1 MSGCHGRISIYVM
14 KNEGS
19 SSEIPSV
26 RKCHRPLRK
35 KGGVKRLAD
44 EDVSV
49 PGGRGGADP
58 GRGTERLSERFSER
72 FFEFVSILF

>member
-1 MSGCHGRISIYVM
+1 M

-19 SSEIPSV
+19 SPEIPSV

-35 KGGVKRLAD
+35 KGGVKRMAD

-49 PGGRGGADP
+49 PRGGALTP
-58 GRGTERLSERFSER
+58 VVAPN
-72 FFEFVSILF
+72 VSPNV

>member
-1 MSGCHGRISIYVM
+1 MHVM

-19 SSEIPSV
+19 SAEIPSV

-49 PGGRGGADP
+49 PGGALTP
-58 GRGTERLSERFSER
+58 VAAPN
-72 FFEFVSILF
+72 VSPDVAPNVAPNVSLNDF

>member
-1 MSGCHGRISIYVM
+1 MSGCHGRISMHVM
-14 KNEGS
+14 KLSLS
-19 SSEIPSV
+19 SPEISSI

-49 PGGRGGADP
+49 PRGGVTSVAAPNVSPDDFLS
-58 GRGTERLSERFSER
+58 RGPDA
-72 FFEFVSILF
+72 